1 MIRYREPYR
10 STYDKN
16 QDSFRLEFALVPCF
30 VLALITNLIRGF
42 GVVEVRREGGRDG
55 WMEGVPIDCASA

>member
-16 QDSFRLEFALVPCF
+16 QDSFRLEFALASCF

-42 GVVEVRREGGRDG
+42 GIVEVGREGGR
-55 WMEGVPIDCASA
+55 EGGREAV